1 MKYPIKLKF
10 VPKTAIWGG
19 STLKSAWNKP
29 CAPPNLAESWE
40 LTVRKDAVN
49 TIENGTYSGK
59 TLDEYITENPDA
71 AAFEKF
77 PLLIKFID
85 AEDRL
90 SVQVHPDDGF
100 AADVENDVGKTEM
113 WYIAD
118 AKEGAEIIYG
128 IKDGVGE
135 LRCDSGIGEL
145 VKTVKVKKGDSF
157 FIPSGMLHAIG
168 KGCLIAEIQQNSDLT
183 YRVYDY
189 ERRDAQGNLRELHTE
204 KALRVIRPFSDAE
217 VDAIRY
223 SQSDK
228 IGVGECLASCEYF
241 NVNRITLGGGTME
254 LCANVDS
261 FHSLLCLEGEG
272 EIVYDGKCYAI
283 VKGDSYFIPAG
294 LGKYEIKGNLTVIVS
309 RV

>member
-19 STLKSAWNKP
+19 STLKNEWNKP
-29 CAPPNLAESWE
+29 CDLEKLAEAWE

-49 TIENGTYSGK
+49 TIENGAYAGR
-59 TLDEYITENPDA
+59 TLGEYIAENPDA
-71 AAFEKF
+71 ATFEKF

-100 AADVENDVGKTEM
+100 AAEVENDVGKTEM

-128 IKDGVGE
+128 IKDGVEE
-135 LRCDSGIGEL
+135 LRCDSRIGEQ

-204 KALRVIRPFSDAE
+204 KALRVIRPFSNAE

-241 NVNRITLGGGTME
+241 NVNRITLNGDIKE
-254 LCANVDS
+254 LYADTGS

-272 EIVYDGKCYAI
+272 EILCGEDRYAI
-283 VKGDSYFIPAG
+283 AKGDSYFIPAG

>member
-19 STLKSAWNKP
+19 STLKNEWNKP
-29 CAPPNLAESWE
+29 CDLQKLAEAWE
-40 LTVRKDAVN
+40 LTVRKDEVN
-49 TIENGTYSGK
+49 TIENGAYAGR
-59 TLDEYITENPDA
+59 TLDEYISENPDVA
-71 AAFEKF
+71 SFEKF

-100 AADVENDVGKTEM
+100 AAEVENDVGKTEM

-135 LRCDSGIGEL
+135 LRCDSRIGEQ

-241 NVNRITLGGGTME
+241 NVSRVTLSGDTEE
-254 LCANVDS
+254 LYADTGS

-272 EIVYDGKCYAI
+272 EIIYGGEGYAMT
-283 VKGDSYFIPAG
+283 KGSSYFIPAG

>member
-19 STLKSAWNKP
+19 STLKNEWNKP
-29 CAPPNLAESWE
+29 CDLQKLAEAWE

-49 TIENGTYSGK
+49 TIENGAYAGR
-59 TLDEYITENPDA
+59 TLDEYIAENPDTA
-71 AAFEKF
+71 EFEKF

-100 AADVENDVGKTEM
+100 AAEVENDVGKTEM

-118 AKEGAEIIYG
+118 AKDGAEIIYG

-135 LRCDSGIGEL
+135 LRCDSKIGEQ

-204 KALRVIRPFSDAE
+204 KALRVIRSFSDAE

-228 IGVGECLASCEYF
+228 IGVGECLASCKYF
-241 NVNRITLGGGTME
+241 NVSRVALSGGTEE
-254 LCANVDS
+254 LYADTGS

-272 EIVYDGKCYAI
+272 EILCGKDRYAM

>member
-1 MKYPIKLKF
+1 MIYPLKLKF
-10 VPKTAIWGG
+10 VAKTALWGG
-19 STLKSAWNKP
+19 STLKNEWNKP
-29 CAPPNLAESWE
+29 SDFDKLAETWE
-40 LTVRKDAVN
+40 LTVRDDAVN
-49 TIENGTYSGK
+49 TILNGEHAGKSLDTQVASG
-59 TLDEYITENPDA
+59 
-71 AAFEKF
+71 KF

-100 AADVENDVGKTEM
+100 AAEVENDVGKTEM

-128 IKDGVGE
+128 IKDGVTD
-135 LRCDSGIGEL
+135 LMCDSGIEDQ
-145 VKTVKVKKGDSF
+145 VKRVSVKKGDSF

-189 ERRDAQGNLRELHTE
+189 ERRDAQGNLRQLHTD
-204 KALRVIRPFSDAE
+204 KAIKVVRYFDDSD

-223 SQSDK
+223 SEVDK
-228 IGVGECLASCEYF
+228 IGVGECLASCKYF
-241 NVNRITLGGGTME
+241 NVNRVSLNGNSETLNTNG
-254 LCANVDS
+254 V
-261 FHSLLCLEGEG
+261 FHSLLCVEGEG
-272 EIVYDGKCYAI
+272 EIVCQGENYSFS
-283 VKGDSYFIPAG
+283 KGDSYYLPEG
-294 LGKYEIKGNLTVIVS
+294 LGEYSLRGNATVLVS